1 MRDVLDM
8 HTHTLVSGHAYNT
21 MMEMVRA
28 AKDKNLEL
36 LGITDHAPEM
46 PGGPHLFHFM
56 NLKIVPREIDGMK
69 VMFGTELNIMDY
81 KGTVDLP
88 EKIMKQM
95 DVTIASLHLP
105 CIKSG
110 TREENTEAILN
121 AIKNPYVNIIGHP
134 DDGRY
139 PVDYPAIVQ
148 AAKEYHTLLEV
159 NNHSLD
165 KSGSRKNAEE
175 NDITMLELCKEYQ
188 VPVIMGS
195 DAHCIWDV
203 CNHTNVITLLEKID
217 FPEELVVNR
226 SVKEFMNFINRN

>member
-21 MMEMVRA
+21 MMEMVQS

-36 LGITDHAPEM
+36 LGITDHAPKM

-56 NLKIVPREIDGMK
+56 NMKIIPREINGMK

-88 EKIMKQM
+88 EKILQQM

-105 CIKSG
+105 CFKPG
-110 TREENTEAILN
+110 TKEENTEAILN

-139 PVDYPAIVQ
+139 PVDYLAIVQ

-159 NNHSLD
+159 NNQSLD
-165 KSGSRKNAEE
+165 NSGSRENAEE
-175 NDITMLELCKEYQ
+175 NDIKMLELCKEYQ

-195 DAHCIWDV
+195 DAHCI
-203 CNHTNVITLLEKID
+203 
-217 FPEELVVNR
+217 
-226 SVKEFMNFINRN
+226 